1 MHFPRSRAA
10 VIFSALLGLQ
20 LSVHRSAL
28 AATDVQGQTDSVEL
42 NATNAT
48 IKEILDALATS
59 YKVTYQIPRSLQG
72 DLTFHRSGTLREIL
86 ERTLYGNDYFLK
98 VLDDD
103 SIEVVVL
110 GISGGTTPA
119 STGAAAVTAGAAAA
133 PTAAATSAAAVS
145 SAVIAAGNNANPP
158 ARSASPAT
166 GPVLPDRNAP
176 PPLAAFLH
184 QEPIASNNL

>member
-133 PTAAATSAAAVS
+133 PTAAAASAAAVS

>member
-20 LSVHRSAL
+20 LSAHGSAL

-110 GISGGTTPA
+110 GASGGTTPG
-119 STGAAAVTAGAAAA
+119 STGAAAVTASAAAA
-133 PTAAATSAAAVS
+133 PTAAAASAAAVS

-166 GPVLPDRNAP
+166 GSVLPDRNAP

-184 QEPIASNNL
+184 EEPIALSNL

>member
-10 VIFSALLGLQ
+10 VIFSALLGFQ
-20 LSVHRSAL
+20 LSVHGSAL
-28 AATDVQGQTDSVEL
+28 AATDVQGQTDSIEL

-86 ERTLYGNDYFLK
+86 ARTLYGNDYFLK

-110 GISGGTTPA
+110 GTSGGTTPA
-119 STGAAAVTAGAAAA
+119 ST
-133 PTAAATSAAAVS
+133 AAATVAVSAAASAASAPKAAAAVS
-145 SAVIAAGNNANPP
+145 AAVTAAGNNATPP
-158 ARSASPAT
+158 TRNAQPAT
-166 GPVLPDRNAP
+166 GPALPDRDAP

-184 QEPIASNNL
+184 QEPVASNNL

>member
-10 VIFSALLGLQ
+10 VIFSALLGFQ
-20 LSVHRSAL
+20 LSVHGSAL
-28 AATDVQGQTDSVEL
+28 AATDVQGQTDSIEL

-86 ERTLYGNDYFLK
+86 ARTLYGNDYFLK

-110 GISGGTTPA
+110 GASGGTTP
-119 STGAAAVTAGAAAA
+119 STGAAAVASAAAA
-133 PTAAATSAAAVS
+133 PTAAAAVASAAAVS

-158 ARSASPAT
+158 ARSAPPAT
-166 GPVLPDRNAP
+166 GPVLPDRDAP

-184 QEPIASNNL
+184 QEPVASNNL

>member
-1 MHFPRSRAA
+1 MHFLRSRAA

-110 GISGGTTPA
+110 GTSGGTTPA
-119 STGAAAVTAGAAAA
+119 STGAAAVAVSAAASAAAA
-133 PTAAATSAAAVS
+133 PTAAAAVS
-145 SAVIAAGNNANPP
+145 SAVIAADNNVNPP
-158 ARSASPAT
+158 ARSAPLAT
-166 GPVLPDRNAP
+166 GPVLPDRDAP

-184 QEPIASNNL
+184 QEPIASSNL

>member
-86 ERTLYGNDYFLK
+86 ARTLYGNDYFLK

-110 GISGGTTPA
+110 GASGGTTPA

-133 PTAAATSAAAVS
+133 PTAAAAAASAAAVS
-145 SAVIAAGNNANPP
+145 AAVTVAGNNANPP
-158 ARSASPAT
+158 ARSAS
-166 GPVLPDRNAP
+166 
-176 PPLAAFLH
+176 
-184 QEPIASNNL
+184 